1 MQDNVYQKEFDGIA
15 TKLITPIRIV
25 NPINHREVVVPAIW
39 DTGATYSVIRD
50 KVSEFL
56 KLETAG
62 YSQSF
67 LGIKGKYTCRAV
79 VSVAMP
85 GDQNHAVIVDVM
97 EHDIPLADID
107 FIIGMD
113 IITKGNLLI
122 AHQDGKTVLSF
133 EFNEEFV
140 HIEKKDGVVYPENKN
155 RDSFHQE

>member
-25 NPINHREVVVPAIW
+25 NPINRREVVIPAIW

-50 KVSEFL
+50 
-56 KLETAG
+56 
-62 YSQSF
+62 
-67 LGIKGKYTCRAV
+67 
-79 VSVAMP
+79 
-85 GDQNHAVIVDVM
+85 NHAVIVDVM

-122 AHQDGKTVLSF
+122 AHQGGNTVLSF

-140 HIEKKDGVVYPENKN
+140 HIDKTDGVVYPENKN
-155 RDSFHQE
+155 RDFIHQE